1 MSVGAIL
8 PASTSVADTPNALSF
23 SRVTAVICISFA
35 SQALSRI
42 DNEKWVF
49 YSAASTAGVVSLL
62 PGFIIRKYLVCVHSS
77 TTQRL
82 AKTVSSAQEIAAKHA
97 MSGSIK
103 LVHAVVYSLFLASES
118 SLVIS

>member
-1 MSVGAIL
+1 MFPTSISFAD
-8 PASTSVADTPNALSF
+8 ASNAFSF
-23 SRVTAVICISFA
+23 PRVTAVICISFA

-42 DNEKWVF
+42 DNEKWVC

-62 PGFIIRKYLVCVHSS
+62 PGFIIRKCLIWFHSS

-82 AKTVSSAQEIAAKHA
+82 ADTVSSAQEIAAKHA

-103 LVHAVVYSLFLASES
+103 LVHAVVYSLFLASKS
-118 SLVIS
+118 SVVMS